1 MGIVIGICGK
11 EKNVGK
17 TTLSLFLGQAMCEV
31 TNLPSIVIDLD
42 TEHPEAKL
50 ILEKDSTNNYN
61 VDNIMS
67 YATVPGS
74 KLDSVVKSNTTP
86 FLNSKL
92 NVIYGTNFKGRKY
105 TDVQITNLI
114 QGVKENYEFVILD
127 LGETEVNQS
136 LLNNIDLLLVMVPAS
151 EKYIDTLS
159 ERADYFNKK
168 AEYILN
174 YNNRGLGIEKLFS
187 KTFAKEFIAVFPIT
201 REVPQNINK
210 GYLDLEEGI
219 YKGELYNLVSA
230 ILNKFQMGEKVS
242 AKFLFANDIVA
253 RMSNNPIFNKLWKSK
268 KEEKLKEERVK
279 SVFKVE
285 KCPMLGEILIKRGF
299 ITREQLNEALNYQM
313 KEDE

>member
-92 NVIYGTNFKGRKY
+92 SVIYGTNFKGRKY

-136 LLNNIDLLLVMVPAS
+136 LLNNIDLMLVMVPAS

-159 ERADYFNKK
+159 ERGDFFNKK

-174 YNNRGLGIEKLFS
+174 FNNRGLGIEKIFL
-187 KTFAKEFIAVFPIT
+187 KTFGKEFIAVFPFS
-201 REVPQNINK
+201 RDVPQNINK
-210 GYLDLEEGI
+210 GYLDLEEGN

-253 RMSNNPIFNKLWKSK
+253 RMSNNPIFNKIWKSK

-285 KCPMLGEILIKRGF
+285 KSPMLGEILIIKGF
-299 ITREQLNEALNYQM
+299 ITREQLNEALNHQM
-313 KEDE
+313 KEDD

>member
-31 TNLPSIVIDLD
+31 TNSPSIVIDLD
-42 TEHPEAKL
+42 INHPEAKI

-92 NVIYGTNFKGRKY
+92 SVIYGTNFKGRKY
-105 TDVQITNLI
+105 TDVQVTNLI

-136 LLNNIDLLLVMVPAS
+136 LLNNIDLMLVMVPAS

-159 ERADYFNKK
+159 ERGDFFNKK

-174 YNNRGLGIEKLFS
+174 FNNRGLGIEKIFL
-187 KTFAKEFIAVFPIT
+187 KTFGKEFIAVFPFS
-201 REVPQNINK
+201 RDVPQNINK
-210 GYLDLEEGI
+210 GYLDLEEGN
-219 YKGELYNLVSA
+219 YKGELYNLVSV

-253 RMSNNPIFNKLWKSK
+253 RMSNNPIFNKIWKSK

-285 KCPMLGEILIKRGF
+285 KSPMLGEILIIKGF
-299 ITREQLNEALNYQM
+299 ITREQLNEALNHQM
-313 KEDE
+313 KEDD

>member
-92 NVIYGTNFKGRKY
+92 SVIYGTNFKGRKY

-136 LLNNIDLLLVMVPAS
+136 LLNNIDLMLVMVPAS

-159 ERADYFNKK
+159 ERGDFFNKK

-174 YNNRGLGIEKLFS
+174 FNNRGLGIEKIFL
-187 KTFAKEFIAVFPIT
+187 KTFGKEFIAVFPFS
-201 REVPQNINK
+201 RDVPQNINK
-210 GYLDLEEGI
+210 GYLDLEEGN
-219 YKGELYNLVSA
+219 YKGELYNLASA
-230 ILNKFQMGEKVS
+230 ILNKFQMSEKVS

-253 RMSNNPIFNKLWKSK
+253 RMSNNPIFNKMWKSK

-279 SVFKVE
+279 SIFKVE
-285 KCPMLGEILIKRGF
+285 KTPMLGEILIKKGF

-313 KEDE
+313 KEDD

>member
-31 TNLPSIVIDLD
+31 TNSPSIVIDLD
-42 TEHPEAKL
+42 TEHPETKL
-50 ILEKDSTNNYN
+50 ILEKDSNNNYN
-61 VDNIMS
+61 TDNIMS

-92 NVIYGTNFKGRKY
+92 SVIYGTNFNGRKY
-105 TDVQITNLI
+105 TDVQVTNLI
-114 QGVKENYEFVILD
+114 QTVKENYDFVILD

-136 LLNNIDLLLVMVPAS
+136 LLNNIDLLLVIVPAS
-151 EKYIDTLS
+151 EKYIARLS
-159 ERADYFNKK
+159 DRTDYFNRK

-174 YNNRGLGIEKLFS
+174 FNTRGLGIEKLFS
-187 KTFAKEFIAVFPIT
+187 KAFNKDFFAVFPFAKD
-201 REVPQNINK
+201 VPVNINK
-210 GYLDLEEGI
+210 GYLDLEEGN

-230 ILNKFQMGEKVS
+230 ILNKFQMSEKVS

-253 RMSNNPIFNKLWKSK
+253 RMSNNPIFNKIWKSK

-285 KCPMLGEILIKRGF
+285 KSPMLGEILVKKGF

-313 KEDE
+313 KEDD